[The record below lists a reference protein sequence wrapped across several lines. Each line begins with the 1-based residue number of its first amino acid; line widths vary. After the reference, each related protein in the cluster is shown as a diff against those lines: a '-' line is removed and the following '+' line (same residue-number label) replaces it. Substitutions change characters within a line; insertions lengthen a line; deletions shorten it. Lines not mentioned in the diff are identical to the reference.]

1 MSEDERGCAAAFY
14 IYSFLGG
21 KEEKLELLEGN
32 LEGGKEKV
40 NGWIVRAFA
49 AGEGGGRWYNKG
61 IDRYIF
67 ASLLIFLPLSRI
79 QLAPR
84 GGSRHP
90 IREAVSSLAI
100 SADLEKTLWGM

>member
-1 MSEDERGCAAAFY
+1 MVG
-14 IYSFLGG
+14 SF
-21 KEEKLELLEGN
+21 ELLS
-32 LEGGKEKV
+32 LVKKGG
-40 NGWIVRAFA
+40 
-49 AGEGGGRWYNKG
+49 WYTEG

-84 GGSRHP
+84 GGSRHR

-100 SADLEKTLWGM
+100 STDLENTLWGM